1 MRKSILILLLFS
13 FCSLFAQTQTEQLV
27 RGLALGMHI
36 HTYGVGLDAMFIKQK
51 TERRDRVLQ
60 FSLES
65 LKNRKEIKIESLY
78 KDQGGKAFIFD
89 KINYAYTLSS
99 QWGFQWKIIP
109 FQSFSSLSCKVG
121 LGAGPILAFLKP
133 YYLEIA
139 KPLNATQATIIVDQY
154 NSEKYAYD
162 DIVGEADYFRGFDH
176 LKIIPGLRLKS
187 SFALDFASSGL
198 FIRAI
203 HSGLTL
209 DIYPKKLQIMDQ
221 TPNKQIYFG
230 GFIGFLIGDLY

>member
-1 MRKSILILLLFS
+1 M
-13 FCSLFAQTQTEQLV
+13 
-27 RGLALGMHI
+27 
-36 HTYGVGLDAMFIKQK
+36 D
-51 TERRDRVLQ
+51 
-60 FSLES
+60 
-65 LKNRKEIKIESLY
+65 LY
-78 KDQGGKAFIFD
+78 KNHTIDIWLNNLF
-89 KINYAYTLSS
+89 NSEPLCS
-99 QWGFQWKIIP
+99 GF
-109 FQSFSSLSCKVG
+109 F
-121 LGAGPILAFLKP
+121 
-133 YYLEIA
+133 
-139 KPLNATQATIIVDQY
+139 IIVDQY
-154 NSEKYAYD
+154 SSEKYAYD